1 MGNRVGETGKPQGRS
16 GGGQEVPA
24 IPAVPAGIS
33 AVLCG
38 GFCTFMTLLGPEAC
52 LEHLLHVPQPS
63 SFQHSR
69 VWEHPH
75 GTGMFL
81 WTWIRCF
88 RTGSSFPVGQTWN
101 PGNGVKS
108 SRTCSPVGAIIPK
121 GLVVLWD
128 VIPTGG
134 RALSFPGLFAGACS
148 EQLLLGMIWEGRNRL
163 GSAAPSAR
171 TSLGEPLHPS
181 GKPKK
186 GRICDHWDVKY
197 SQGVPPIASLP
208 LNLPLPQFPMA
219 WLFHTECAT
228 APSPWWDKYH
238 DHFPDPKWHFQ
249 G

>member
-1 MGNRVGETGKPQGRS
+1 MRQGGESKQAWQDETSALGFWSLLSFNNLGISGLITEREMGNRVGETGKPQGRS

-52 LEHLLHVPQPS
+52 LEHLLRVPQPS

-148 EQLLLGMIWEGRNRL
+148 EQLLHWE
-163 GSAAPSAR
+163 
-171 TSLGEPLHPS
+171 
-181 GKPKK
+181 
-186 GRICDHWDVKY
+186 
-197 SQGVPPIASLP
+197 
-208 LNLPLPQFPMA
+208 
-219 WLFHTECAT
+219 
-228 APSPWWDKYH
+228 
-238 DHFPDPKWHFQ
+238 
-249 G
+249 